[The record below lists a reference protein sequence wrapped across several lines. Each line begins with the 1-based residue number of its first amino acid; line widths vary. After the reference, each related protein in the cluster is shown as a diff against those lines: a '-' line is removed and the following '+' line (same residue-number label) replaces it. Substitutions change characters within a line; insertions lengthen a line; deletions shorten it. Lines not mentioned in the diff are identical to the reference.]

1 MVFCCFSEQKRH
13 GQTSGCRQPFR
24 TVDTVEKA
32 EQRSRTIKGQNNNQ
46 KNAEPRVN
54 RRIRAREVRLIS
66 GDGEQ
71 LGIVPLPRALMM
83 AEEDGLDLVEVAPN
97 ARPPVCKLMD
107 YGKFKYMQ
115 KQKAKEAKKNATQ
128 IQVKEVKFRPKTD
141 EHDILFKVNH
151 IRRFLAEGN
160 KTKVS
165 VIFRGREITHKERGQ
180 MIMRRVLEEL
190 GTEAGIV
197 EMAPRMEGRTMI
209 MILAPHKKK

>member
-1 MVFCCFSEQKRH
+1 M
-13 GQTSGCRQPFR
+13 
-24 TVDTVEKA
+24 
-32 EQRSRTIKGQNNNQ
+32 
-46 KNAEPRVN
+46 
-54 RRIRAREVRLIS
+54 RLIS
-66 GDGEQ
+66 DDGEQ

-115 KQKAKEAKKNATQ
+115 KQKAKEAKKNATM

-190 GTEAGIV
+190 GQEAGIV

>member
-1 MVFCCFSEQKRH
+1 M
-13 GQTSGCRQPFR
+13 
-24 TVDTVEKA
+24 DTVEKA

>member
-1 MVFCCFSEQKRH
+1 M
-13 GQTSGCRQPFR
+13 
-24 TVDTVEKA
+24 
-32 EQRSRTIKGQNNNQ
+32 
-46 KNAEPRVN
+46 
-54 RRIRAREVRLIS
+54 IS

>member
-1 MVFCCFSEQKRH
+1 
-13 GQTSGCRQPFR
+13 
-24 TVDTVEKA
+24 VDTVEKA